1 MVRGLPVRR
10 RRRGHEFEVQPAV
23 EDVVEHAEEVA
34 LLEDGVAGGAAEAV
48 DVEQTVASFHD

>member
-1 MVRGLPVRR
+1 MRR

-34 LLEDGVAGGAAEAV
+34 LLEYGVAGGAPEAV
-48 DVEQTVASFHD
+48 DVEETVSGFHD